1 MPVAK
6 AEEHQV
12 AIEVQEVGLPER
24 KVLMDESQIG
34 KTQRTRIENV
44 SWYGFAFTWLPLP
57 IFSGIWHGK
66 NGSEDIPTTFNL
78 EWLSHENF
86 PF

>member
-1 MPVAK
+1 MTVAK

-34 KTQRTRIENV
+34 KTPRTRIENV
-44 SWYGFAFTWLPLP
+44 SWYGLPLHVYHCQ
-57 IFSGIWHGK
+57 FSLVPGMVRMGLRT
-66 NGSEDIPTTFNL
+66 SPL
-78 EWLSHENF
+78 PLM
-86 PF
+86 